1 MLENN
6 EGAIKQMDNPDKLA
20 TLGTQDEKKNQTNKK
35 HNTICFIISRIMQ
48 RKSLSFQCQLGI
60 KEQMVLAKKVSFLI
74 LAIIHFN
81 KISLKIPNG

>member
-35 HNTICFIISRIMQ
+35 HNTICFMISRIMQ
-48 RKSLSFQCQLGI
+48 RKSLSF
-60 KEQMVLAKKVSFLI
+60 
-74 LAIIHFN
+74 
-81 KISLKIPNG
+81 